1 MGITLRT
8 VEDNVEQRI
17 SVAAARSVRDH
28 HLRLLHSIFWL
39 VAITLGLVHAWA
51 GRYEMDTD
59 GISYLDMGDAY
70 LRGDWQMAVNAYWSP
85 LYSWLLGAAMRFI
98 KPSPY
103 WEFPVAQLIN
113 FLIYV
118 GALFCFTFFVRE
130 LIGYQQAREE
140 GVGDGGRKS
149 LPAWA
154 WLVLG
159 YSLFIWSSLELIT
172 ISRVTPDMCVAACV
186 YLAAGILLRIGRG
199 AGSWATFALLG
210 VVLGVGYLAKAAMFP
225 LAFVFLAASLFAAGN
240 VRRAAARVLVA
251 LSCFMLVAG
260 PFIIAL
266 SVAKGRVTFGD
277 SGRLNYAWYVSKIT
291 YRHWRGGPVGSGTPQ
306 HATRKVMESPA
317 VYEFGSPIRG
327 TYPLWYDP
335 SYWNEGMA
343 PRFDLRRHLENMVWR
358 PNLYANIFFSLHG
371 SLALGLFVLL
381 YMSRR
386 GKLLVKDVAA
396 SWLLLV
402 PTLAAFAMYMQ
413 VYVET
418 RFIGAFVVLLFTGL
432 YSIVRLLES
441 EGSHRLVRCVMII
454 IVVMFILVVGLSS
467 ARMAYAAVR
476 DGIRG
481 EGATAHEQWQVAEGL
496 KRMGVRPGDKVASVK
511 YSNIGNAKW
520 ARLAR
525 VQIVAEMYS
534 DAYRTDEDDFWM
546 ANEAVKAQI
555 IQSFAKA
562 GADIIVANAVP
573 SGISTAGWQRI
584 GDTGYYVYFLS

>member
-1 MGITLRT
+1 MNITLHPI
-8 VEDNVEQRI
+8 EDNAGHTTSI
-17 SVAAARSVRDH
+17 AAARPVRDR
-28 HLRLLHSIFWL
+28 HLLRRLHSICWF
-39 VAITLGLVHAWA
+39 VAIALGLIHAWA

-59 GISYLDMGDAY
+59 GISYLDMGAAY
-70 LRGDWQMAVNAYWSP
+70 LRGDWRMAVNAYWSP
-85 LYSWLLGAAMRFI
+85 LYSWLLGAAVRLI
-98 KPSPY
+98 TSPY
-103 WEFPVAQLIN
+103 WEFPVAQLVN

-118 GALFCFTFFVRE
+118 GALFCFTFFVCE
-130 LIGYQQAREE
+130 LIGYQQARAQ
-140 GVGDGGRKS
+140 GVGGDKRMS

-172 ISRVTPDMCVAACV
+172 ISRVTPDMCVAGFV

-199 AGSWATFALLG
+199 TGSWLTFALLG

-225 LAFVFLAASLFAAGN
+225 LAFVFLGVSLFAVGDL
-240 VRRAAARVLVA
+240 RRAAPRVAVAAAVFLLV
-251 LSCFMLVAG
+251 SS

-266 SVAKGRVTFGD
+266 SVAKGRMTFGD
-277 SGRLNYAWYVSKIT
+277 SGRLNYAWYVSGIT
-291 YRHWRGGPVGSGTPQ
+291 YRHWQGEPFGSGTPR
-306 HATRKVMESPA
+306 HPTRKLIEYPA
-317 VYEFGSPIRG
+317 VYEFGSPIGG

-335 SYWNEGMA
+335 SYWNEGMS
-343 PRFDLRRHLENMVWR
+343 PRFDLRRHIKNMVWR
-358 PNLYANIFFSLHG
+358 SNLYAYIFFSLHG
-371 SLALGLFVLL
+371 SLVLGLFVLL

-386 GKLLVKDVAA
+386 GRLIVKDVAA

-402 PTLAAFAMYMQ
+402 PALAAFAMYMQ

-432 YSIVRLLES
+432 YSIVRVLES

-454 IVVMFILVVGLSS
+454 IMVMFILAVGPSS

-481 EGATAHEQWQVAEGL
+481 EQAAAHEQWQVAEEL
-496 KRMGVRPGDKVASVK
+496 RQMGVRPGDKVASVK
-511 YSNIGNAKW
+511 YSNIVNAKW

-534 DAYRTDEDDFWM
+534 DAYRTDDGDFWL
-546 ANEAVKAQI
+546 ADKVVRDQI

-562 GADIIVANAVP
+562 GANIIVAKDVP
-573 SGISTAGWQRI
+573 DRASTEGWQRI
-584 GDTGYYVYFLS
+584 GNTDYYVYFLS